1 MKIYLAGPMR
11 GHPEFN
17 APAFAAAAA
26 DLRAVGHEVFSP
38 AEHSVKLFGEAVRK
52 SAAGDEGRMGGD
64 EMTIGRTVFALDTQ
78 YICLHADAVA
88 MLPGWRDSKGAT
100 AEFYVARALGLET
113 GDVEAFL

>member
-1 MKIYLAGPMR
+1 MR

-64 EMTIGRTVFALDTQ
+64 EMTIGIAQVAARPRQPMTGSNVDDANAAKKAPSPTGAIIMLDRN
-78 YICLHADAVA
+78 V
-88 MLPGWRDSKGAT
+88 R
-100 AEFYVARALGLET
+100 
-113 GDVEAFL
+113 